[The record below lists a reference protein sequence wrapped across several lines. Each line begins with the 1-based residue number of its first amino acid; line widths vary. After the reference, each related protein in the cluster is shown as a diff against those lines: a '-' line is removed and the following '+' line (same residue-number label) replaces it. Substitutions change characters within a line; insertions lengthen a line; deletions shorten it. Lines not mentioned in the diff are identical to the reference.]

1 MATLCRRSV
10 SSPSAKAALAS
21 QERRTVSSHVCTIT
35 EISDGRWVVICSE
48 CESDY
53 DAAVPIGIG
62 TPVSSRQM
70 AELLRENHATL
81 TAANG

>member
-1 MATLCRRSV
+1 
-10 SSPSAKAALAS
+10 
-21 QERRTVSSHVCTIT
+21 
-35 EISDGRWVVICSE
+35 VVICSE

-81 TAANG
+81 TAATG